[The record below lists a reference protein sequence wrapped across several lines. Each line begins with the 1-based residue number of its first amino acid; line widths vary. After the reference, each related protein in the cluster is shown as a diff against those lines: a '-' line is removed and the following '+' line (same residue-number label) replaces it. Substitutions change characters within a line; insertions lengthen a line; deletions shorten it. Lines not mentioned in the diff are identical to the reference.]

1 MVFAERRSTVGS
13 SVVRKA
19 VRGTCVRLFLFFEAR
34 ASSFSVPR
42 VSPRP
47 FSNQSLFHANNK
59 KMNSHNSLETH
70 HANVQL
76 VSRFGKDVFDI
87 FLKKKCMKF

>member
-1 MVFAERRSTVGS
+1 MWSSRNGVRRSARPSFGRQFAAHVYVFFYFSKRAPRRFRS
-13 SVVRKA
+13 SR
-19 VRGTCVRLFLFFEAR
+19 
-34 ASSFSVPR
+34 FSPPVLKSR
-42 VSPRP
+42 
-47 FSNQSLFHANNK
+47 FHPNNK

-87 FLKKKCMKF
+87 F